1 MILYV
6 NACVRSDS
14 RTKRLSEY
22 LLSKLHD
29 DMTEHRL
36 CEIDFPKADEG
47 FLRHRDSLTGK
58 GGYGDELFRYARDFA
73 AADTIVIA
81 SPYWDLSFTAALKQY
96 IEQINVTGITFRY
109 SSDGIPVGL
118 CKAKRVYYVSTA
130 GGNYVP
136 SEFGFGYIKALCEG
150 YYGIHD
156 VRQIQAVGLD
166 IDGADEEAI
175 LQKAMKEI
183 DLMFR

>member
-58 GGYGDELFRYARDFA
+58 GEYGDELFRYARDFA

-81 SPYWDLSFTAALKQY
+81 SPYWDLSFTSALKQY

-118 CKAKRVYYVSTA
+118 CKAKRVYYVTTA

-150 YYGIHD
+150 YSVSMTSGRYKRSGWISTA
-156 VRQIQAVGLD
+156 RT
-166 IDGADEEAI
+166 
-175 LQKAMKEI
+175 K
-183 DLMFR
+183 